1 MRVNCQ
7 KKWKILYYEQSAF
20 ILRLCARVCYAIR
33 NRDFTRCEAESMKQT
48 NYDLFFSYIDDL
60 LADDT
65 VQAMRDVRQHAGSVT
80 RLSHS
85 LFVAYLSYRICR
97 FFDWR
102 SVEAARGALLHDLFD
117 YDQHD
122 PENHKGHLRRHP
134 FVALDNASLLFPL
147 SPVERDAI
155 AHHMWPLNIAD
166 LPKSKEAAVV
176 CLSDKLCS
184 IAEVSRLYLLL
195 HMNRKLSPG
204 F

>member
-1 MRVNCQ
+1 
-7 KKWKILYYEQSAF
+7 
-20 ILRLCARVCYAIR
+20 
-33 NRDFTRCEAESMKQT
+33 MKQA
-48 NYDLFFSYIDDL
+48 NYDLFFSYIEDL

-65 VQAMRDVRQHAGSVT
+65 VRAMRDIRQHADSVT

-97 FFDWR
+97 FFDLR
-102 SVEAARGALLHDLFD
+102 SVEAARGALLHDLFN
-117 YDQHD
+117 YDQHE

-134 FVALDNASLLFPL
+134 FVALNNASARFAL

-155 AHHMWPLNIAD
+155 AHHMWPLNISAR
-166 LPKSKEAAVV
+166 PNSKEAAIV
-176 CLSDKLCS
+176 CISDKLCS

-195 HMNRKLSPG
+195 RMNRKLAPG

>member
-1 MRVNCQ
+1 MGRITCRAISPMP
-7 KKWKILYYEQSAF
+7 WEILYYEQSDF
-20 ILRLCARVCYAIR
+20 VLRFTVCICYAIR
-33 NRDFTRCEAESMKQT
+33 NRDFMRCEAERMKT
-48 NYDLFFSYIDDL
+48 ANYELFFSYIDDL

-122 PENHKGHLRRHP
+122 PKNHKGHLRRHP
-134 FVALDNASLLFPL
+134 FVALYNASLLFPL
-147 SPVERDAI
+147 STVERDAI
-155 AHHMWPLNIAD
+155 AHHMWPINIAA

-176 CLSDKLCS
+176 CISDKLCS
-184 IAEVSRLYLLL
+184 IAEVSRL
-195 HMNRKLSPG
+195 
-204 F
+204 